1 MEMID
6 QAIKVLEG
14 RTAVSTTTLQRQL
27 RIGYWQAGRLIGE
40 LKEQCRI
47 TEDWDASEGGYRVLG
62 GGRTPLAPDAGD
74 SAASSGIVQASAL
87 STSQTESAPTQR
99 G

>member
-62 GGRTPLAPDAGD
+62 GGRTPGVEIKPKRKRYIKIDFQINKMMYIL
-74 SAASSGIVQASAL
+74 VK
-87 STSQTESAPTQR
+87 T
-99 G
+99 

>member
-1 MEMID
+1 MEVID

-27 RIGYWQAGRLIGE
+27 RIGCWQAGMLIGE
-40 LKEQCRI
+40 LKRQCRI

-62 GGRTPLAPDAGD
+62 CDRTKPAPGGNGGA
-74 SAASSGIVQASAL
+74 
-87 STSQTESAPTQR
+87 TE
-99 G
+99 

>member
-62 GGRTPLAPDAGD
+62 GGRTQLAPDEAKCPQCGEPL
-74 SAASSGIVQASAL
+74 AAAALHEFCYPPAS
-87 STSQTESAPTQR
+87 PR